1 MGSIK
6 REPSAPK
13 QDGSTR
19 CFSGRPKPGA
29 GGACGEP
36 EDGALREGLH
46 GNRRVDP
53 RSLVEFDCS
62 VSCDDLFAVTGDSS
76 DLNMFEP
83 DNREKNR
90 LGPQMIVF
98 VLEAGDLMFLC
109 APDFGPDALI
119 QPILSRHNIAKPLL
133 GEHLGAHLAAD
144 PSSRYI
150 ALGCS
155 ENVISI
161 YSLKSREE
169 MDAQYMSGQPLSY
182 IFEERSLSIK
192 GVILKIEFLF
202 PSPKD
207 PDHIILLL
215 LISRNGKTRMHV
227 YEWISGQPLS
237 DIRQNYRKGHL
248 LDECYRTPILLIP
261 LTIKSAF
268 VLVCE
273 QSVAVCEGLL
283 EGSPQCHQSHLG
295 HDGPSPTHKGRNAPL
310 WTSWTRPARHKK
322 YAATNDDIYI
332 AREDGLVKYLENNF
346 DEFLCTG
353 VSLGGISCN
362 IGTAFTSLDSKFL
375 GPNDVVG
382 DSDILLVGGDS
393 CPGAVYWVSS
403 CQ

>member
-1 MGSIK
+1 MNYDDS
-6 REPSAPK
+6 
-13 QDGSTR
+13 
-19 CFSGRPKPGA
+19 
-29 GGACGEP
+29 
-36 EDGALREGLH
+36 
-46 GNRRVDP
+46 
-53 RSLVEFDCS
+53 SLVA
-62 VSCDDLFAVTGDSS
+62 DDTS
-76 DLNMFEP
+76 DLSMFEP
-83 DNREKNR
+83 GNRGNYR

-133 GEHLGAHLAAD
+133 GENLGAHLTAD
-144 PSSRYI
+144 PSSRYL

-169 MDAQYMSGQPLSY
+169 MEAQYISGQPLSC
-182 IFEERSLSIK
+182 IREERSLQVK

-202 PSPKD
+202 PSFKD
-207 PDHIILLL
+207 PDHMILLL

-227 YEWISGQPLS
+227 YEWICGQPLS
-237 DIRQNYRKGHL
+237 AIRQNYKKGHL
-248 LDECYRTPILLIP
+248 LNECYRTPILLIP

-273 QSVAVCEGLL
+273 ESVAVCEGLL

-295 HDGPSPTHKGRNAPL
+295 HDEPSPIHKGRNAPL
-310 WTSWTRPARHKK
+310 WTSWTRPVRTQK
-322 YAATNDDIYI
+322 YASTNDDIYI

-353 VSLGGISCN
+353 MNIGGITCN
-362 IGTAFTSLDSKFL
+362 IGTAFTSLDSKFP
-375 GPNDVVG
+375 GPDGVFG
-382 DSDILLVGGDS
+382 DILLVGGDS
-393 CPGAVYWVSS
+393 CPGGLYWVSS
-403 CQ
+403 WQLTS